1 VSLLRGCQVAFLWMF
16 RIAVWGWLVNNSAWS
31 QGCRWGH
38 FASPNKISTSNSCLG
53 MWEGMFA
60 LSSLCDLV
68 FGGFSFLPW
77 SHALGYSNYSFA
89 FYVLEGGCYAE
100 TVVQLSFLNAISHN
114 RGNCNPFCL
123 GHSFQFWAQRGLKRG
138 LTSFYANKMGN
149 FDCVSNLLGLSLVQ
163 SYSY

>member
-1 VSLLRGCQVAFLWMF
+1 VAFLWMF

-123 GHSFQFWAQRGLKRG
+123 GNSFQF
-138 LTSFYANKMGN
+138 
-149 FDCVSNLLGLSLVQ
+149 
-163 SYSY
+163 